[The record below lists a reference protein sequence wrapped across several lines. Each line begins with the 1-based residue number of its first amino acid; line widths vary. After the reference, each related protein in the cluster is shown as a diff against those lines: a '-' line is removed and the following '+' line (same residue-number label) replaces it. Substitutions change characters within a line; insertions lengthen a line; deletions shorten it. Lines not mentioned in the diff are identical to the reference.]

1 MVDFGENADTRV
13 LQMKPRRGGQAPAQ
27 RHDDCL
33 CASRLH
39 CSGVEPTSL
48 GYQTDIGLLRLGGSR
63 VEDRGDHLVVRSPH
77 NPTHWW
83 GNFLLLAHVPP
94 PEGSQRWLDRFSA
107 EFPSAQHVALGFDG
121 VRGSISELGWFVEH
135 GFDAEASVVMSARNV
150 HPPSSVN
157 GKAVYRQLRS
167 DEDWAQSVEL
177 RVRCDDRHLEQSAFR
192 SYLTARAQT
201 NRDIVE
207 AGHGG
212 WFGAFLDGHLV
223 AQMGLFSAAQGLARF
238 QSVETDPEHRRVGLA
253 GSLVYYVSRYGFDEL
268 RAHTLVM
275 VADPNYFAI
284 DLYRSVGFVPAETQ
298 LQIERPP
305 PQTNLDGN

>member
-1 MVDFGENADTRV
+1 MAT
-13 LQMKPRRGGQAPAQ
+13 
-27 RHDDCL
+27 
-33 CASRLH
+33 
-39 CSGVEPTSL
+39 TSL
-48 GYQTDIGLLRLGGSR
+48 FAAHIIPPIGGA
-63 VEDRGDHLVVRSPH
+63 
-77 NPTHWW
+77 T
-83 GNFLLLAHVPP
+83 FLLLAYVPP

-107 EFPSAQHVALGFDG
+107 GISLRPARCSR
-121 VRGSISELGWFVEH
+121 VRWRKGSISELGWFVEH

-305 PQTNLDGN
+305 PQTNMDGN